1 MKLKLGV
8 ISTGFSPGVV
18 FQLSNFSLNS
28 VINYDVLLTLLG
40 WLALSFFYLGV
51 VNIRTVGHKKVITFR
66 RSLLVFL
73 LFEVA
78 SYLSIQIMS
87 LIVLVSLVQI

>member
-28 VINYDVLLTLLG
+28 VIDYDVLLTLLG
-40 WLALSFFYLGV
+40 WLALNLFYLGV
-51 VNIRTVGHKKVITFR
+51 VNIRTVGHKKVITCR
-66 RSLLVFL
+66 CTLLVFL

-87 LIVLVSLVQI
+87 LIVLVSLVQV